1 MNETLKN
8 TIEKVEELLHRL
20 KGLKEINSVDEL
32 RLVLIKAMIEEA
44 EDRLNEFGKKLYN
57 RVKQ

>member
-1 MNETLKN
+1 MNETLES

-20 KGLKEINSVDEL
+20 KGIKEVNSVDEL
-32 RLVLIKAMIEEA
+32 RLVLIKTMIEEA
-44 EDRLNEFGKKLYN
+44 EDRLNDFGKKLYN